1 MWGGKKCVT
10 RHILGIGAPWSQANL
25 TISHNNQNLNFL
37 GENCGAKHLN
47 STDKIN
53 VTEMS
58 TEKTNEV
65 RIGLEVHIQLT
76 SLKTKLFCGCSS
88 DYKGKDPNSLV
99 CPVCLGIPGSLPVLN
114 EKAVEYA
121 VMAALALNCKVSER
135 MFFFRKNYYYPDLPK
150 NFQISQYDKAG
161 GVPLAVDGYLEID
174 VTKKRK
180 KVRIGRVHLEEDPG
194 RLIHQGAI
202 DTSPYTLVDYNR
214 SGIALME
221 IVTEPDLSSP
231 KEARVFLH
239 KLRSILEHLGIFSGK
254 LEGSMR
260 CDANISL
267 TGGTRV
273 EVKNIS
279 SFKEVERA
287 LGFEIMRQ
295 KNLVK
300 KGLAVKLET
309 RHWDETRRVTISLR
323 TKEEEHDYRYF
334 PEPDLVPIVITEDF
348 IENVK
353 VKMPE
358 LPEARIQRL
367 VESYSLPRY
376 DAEVLVSD
384 KVLADFFEVAVKLID
399 RPKDISNWMMGDLL
413 RNLNEN
419 NLELTETKLSPEHL
433 VEMIKLI
440 EEGVISG
447 KIGKRVLPEMVSTGK
462 HPSQIIEEKGLVKI
476 SSQDVLR
483 NVVEKVFS
491 NNPKCVEDALMDEN
505 AVNFLVGQL
514 MRATKGKADP
524 QLANQ
529 MIQEKLDSL
538 KAKQNM

>member
-1 MWGGKKCVT
+1 
-10 RHILGIGAPWSQANL
+10 
-25 TISHNNQNLNFL
+25 
-37 GENCGAKHLN
+37 
-47 STDKIN
+47 
-53 VTEMS
+53 MS
-58 TEKTNEV
+58 IEKTNQV
-65 RIGLEVHIQLT
+65 CIGLEVHVQLT
-76 SLKTKLFCGCSS
+76 SLKTKLFCSCSS

-99 CPVCLGIPGSLPVLN
+99 CPVCLGMPGSLPVLN
-114 EKAVEYA
+114 EKSVEYA
-121 VMAALALNCKVSER
+121 VMAALALNCEVSER

-161 GVPLAVDGYLEID
+161 GVPLAINGYLEID
-174 VTKKRK
+174 VIKNRK
-180 KVRIGRVHLEEDPG
+180 KIRIGRVHLEEDPG

-231 KEARVFLH
+231 KEARIFLQ

-348 IENVK
+348 IEK
-353 VKMPE
+353 VKLDMPE
-358 LPEARIQRL
+358 LPEARIQRF
-367 VESYSLPRY
+367 VNSYSLPRY

-384 KVLADFFEVAVKLID
+384 KALADFFEEAIKLID

-419 NLELTETKLSPEHL
+419 NLELTETKLSPKHL

-447 KIGKRVLPEMVSTGK
+447 KIGKRVLPEMVLTGK
-462 HPSQIIEEKGLVKI
+462 HPSQIIEEKALMKI
-476 SSQDVLR
+476 SSQDVIR
-483 NVVEKVFS
+483 DIVEKVFAV
-491 NNPKCVEDALMDEN
+491 NPECVEDALTDEN

-524 QLANQ
+524 KLANQ
-529 MIQEKLDSL
+529 LIQEKLDSL
-538 KAKQNM
+538 KAKQNR

>member
-1 MWGGKKCVT
+1 
-10 RHILGIGAPWSQANL
+10 
-25 TISHNNQNLNFL
+25 
-37 GENCGAKHLN
+37 
-47 STDKIN
+47 
-53 VTEMS
+53 MS
-58 TEKTNEV
+58 VEKQSEV
-65 RIGLEVHIQLT
+65 RIGLEVHVQLT

-88 DYKGKDPNSLV
+88 EYKGKDPNSLT

-121 VMAALALNCKVSER
+121 VMAALALNCKISEH

-161 GVPLAVDGYLEID
+161 GVPLAMDGYLEID
-174 VTKKRK
+174 VGKNRK
-180 KVRIGRVHLEEDPG
+180 KIHIGRIHLEEDPG
-194 RLIHQGAI
+194 KLVHQGAI

-231 KEARVFLH
+231 KEARVFLQE
-239 KLRSILEHLGIFSGK
+239 LRSILEHLGIFLGK

-300 KGLAVKLET
+300 KGLVVTLET
-309 RHWDETRRVTISLR
+309 RHWDEVRRVTVSLR

-334 PEPDLVPIVITEDF
+334 LEPDLVPIVITENF
-348 IENVK
+348 IEGIRGN
-353 VKMPE
+353 MPE
-358 LPEARIQRL
+358 LPEARISRFVDL
-367 VESYSLPRY
+367 YSLPRY

-384 KVLADFFEVAVKLID
+384 KAIADFFETAVKLYD
-399 RPKDISNWMMGDLL
+399 RPKDISNWMMSDLL

-419 NLELTETKLSPEHL
+419 NLELTETKLSPEHF

-440 EEGVISG
+440 EDGVISG
-447 KIGKRVLPEMVSTGK
+447 KIGKRVLPEMVLTGK
-462 HPSQIIEEKGLVKI
+462 RPSHIIEEKGLVKI
-476 SSQDVLR
+476 SSHDVLKEA
-483 NVVEKVFS
+483 VERVFAD
-491 NNPKCVEDALMDEN
+491 NPKCVEDAFRDEN

-514 MRATKGKADP
+514 MRLTKGKADP
-524 QLANQ
+524 QLTNQ
-529 MIQEKLDSL
+529 LIQEKLDSL
-538 KAKQNM
+538 KAKQNI

>member
-1 MWGGKKCVT
+1 MSAEN
-10 RHILGIGAPWSQANL
+10 RSQ
-25 TISHNNQNLNFL
+25 
-37 GENCGAKHLN
+37 
-47 STDKIN
+47 
-53 VTEMS
+53 
-58 TEKTNEV
+58 V
-65 RIGLEVHIQLT
+65 RIGLEVHVQLT

-88 DYKGKDPNSLV
+88 DYKGKDPNTLT

-135 MFFFRKNYYYPDLPK
+135 MFFFRKNYYYPDMPK
-150 NFQISQYDKAG
+150 NFQISQYDQAG
-161 GVPLAVDGYLEID
+161 GVPLAVDGFLEID
-174 VTKKRK
+174 AGKKRK
-180 KVRIGRVHLEEDPG
+180 KIRIGRVHLEEDPG
-194 RLIHQGAI
+194 RLVHQGAI

-214 SGIALME
+214 AGITLLE
-221 IVTEPDLSSP
+221 VVTDPDLDSP
-231 KEARVFLH
+231 KEARIFLQ
-239 KLRSILEHLGIFSGK
+239 KLRSIMEHLGIFSGR

-267 TGGTRV
+267 IGGTRV

-300 KGLAVKLET
+300 RGVAVKHET
-309 RHWDETRRVTISLR
+309 RHWDETRRVTVSLR

-334 PEPDLVPIVITEDF
+334 PEPDLVPIVITKNLTTKVED
-348 IENVK
+348 
-353 VKMPE
+353 KMPE
-358 LPEARIQRL
+358 LPDARINRF
-367 VESYSLPRY
+367 VEAYNLPKY

-384 KVLADFFEVAVKLID
+384 KALADFFEKSVQLYN
-399 RPKDISNWMMGDLL
+399 RPKEISNWMMSDLL
-413 RNLNEN
+413 RNLYEN
-419 NLELTETKLSPEHL
+419 NLELTESKITPKHL

-440 EEGVISG
+440 EQGVISG
-447 KIGKRVLPEMVSTGK
+447 KIGKKILPEIVLNGK

-476 SSQDVLR
+476 DSRDALQDA
-483 NVVEKVFS
+483 VEKVFKE
-491 NNPKCVEDALMDEN
+491 NKKCVEDALSDEN
-505 AVNFLVGQL
+505 AVHFLVGQL

-529 MIQEKLDSL
+529 MIQEKLNSI
-538 KAKQNM
+538 KAKENR